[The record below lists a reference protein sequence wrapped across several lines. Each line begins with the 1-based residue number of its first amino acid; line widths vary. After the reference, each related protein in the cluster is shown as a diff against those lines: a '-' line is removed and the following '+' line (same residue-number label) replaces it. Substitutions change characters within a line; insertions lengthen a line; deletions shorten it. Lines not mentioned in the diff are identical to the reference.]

1 MKETALIL
9 YNRLSEKPTEDELDV
24 LEQVEIVK
32 TALEELNFTVLTDQV
47 DLNLQKTLDTIRKI
61 KPCFIFNLVE
71 TILNRGEF
79 VYFPAAVYNYL
90 EIPFTGSPLVPLF
103 FAANKLRAKIEMKR
117 LGIPTPPWMD
127 LNEPGKFDSEKKYI
141 LKPIWE
147 EGSLGLDEENVFSGN
162 DKKFIKSICQK
173 NADYYFIEE
182 FIEGREFNISIIGGK
197 KGPEVLPFAEM
208 NFLNFPEGKPKIM
221 GYTAKWK
228 EDSFE
233 YLNTQRTFEVENLN
247 KSLQLKMKQI
257 CKKTW
262 NKLGLKGYVRLDFR
276 IDHNSNPYVIDINA
290 NPCLSGSGG
299 FMAASQMAGMDQ
311 TEVIRRIV
319 ENALGHPLTDRM
331 K

>member
-1 MKETALIL
+1 
-9 YNRLSEKPTEDELDV
+9 
-24 LEQVEIVK
+24 
-32 TALEELNFTVLTDQV
+32 
-47 DLNLQKTLDTIRKI
+47 
-61 KPCFIFNLVE
+61 
-71 TILNRGEF
+71 
-79 VYFPAAVYNYL
+79 
-90 EIPFTGSPLVPLF
+90 
-103 FAANKLRAKIEMKR
+103 
-117 LGIPTPPWMD
+117 
-127 LNEPGKFDSEKKYI
+127 
-141 LKPIWE
+141 
-147 EGSLGLDEENVFSGN
+147 
-162 DKKFIKSICQK
+162 
-173 NADYYFIEE
+173 
-182 FIEGREFNISIIGGK
+182 
-197 KGPEVLPFAEM
+197 
-208 NFLNFPEGKPKIM
+208 M